1 MKTTKK
7 IVAIILCALSILSL
21 SGALFSCAKKAD
33 NSQGRV
39 YYLNFKPEQ
48 NEAWLKLA
56 KTYKK
61 KTGVEVTV
69 LTAASGEYEA
79 TLTSEISKKN
89 APTLFQVNGPVG
101 LSNWSDY
108 CLDLS
113 DSKVYSELTSEE
125 FALSEDGKVLGIAY
139 VIESYGII
147 YNKTLL
153 DRYFSSDFSSVK
165 NVSDINSF
173 EKLKTVAEE
182 IQANK
187 GALGVD
193 GAFTSA
199 GMEGSSDWRF
209 KTHLANLPIYYEYK
223 EKDINTTSAI
233 EGAYLDNYRAIW
245 DLYINNATCDKSQ
258 IATKTGDDASA
269 EFSRGRAVFYQNGT
283 WAASDVTGE
292 GKLSKDE
299 IGMLPIYI
307 GVKGEEDQALC
318 TGSENYWCV
327 NRDASE
333 ADIQATLD
341 FLYWVVT
348 SEEGTSALADGMG
361 FVSPFKK
368 AKESS
373 NPLIADAQ
381 KYIDEGKTPVTWVF
395 STIPSDAWKNGVGG
409 ALTAYAEGRGSW
421 DAVKSAFV
429 SGWAN
434 EYNKTH

>member
-56 KTYKK
+56 KTYKE

-187 GALGVD
+187 KRILTQPRQLKERILTTTARYGTFISITQPA
-193 GAFTSA
+193 T
-199 GMEGSSDWRF
+199 
-209 KTHLANLPIYYEYK
+209 NL
-223 EKDINTTSAI
+223 
-233 EGAYLDNYRAIW
+233 R
-245 DLYINNATCDKSQ
+245 
-258 IATKTGDDASA
+258 
-269 EFSRGRAVFYQNGT
+269 
-283 WAASDVTGE
+283 
-292 GKLSKDE
+292 
-299 IGMLPIYI
+299 
-307 GVKGEEDQALC
+307 
-318 TGSENYWCV
+318 
-327 NRDASE
+327 
-333 ADIQATLD
+333 
-341 FLYWVVT
+341 
-348 SEEGTSALADGMG
+348 
-361 FVSPFKK
+361 
-368 AKESS
+368 
-373 NPLIADAQ
+373 
-381 KYIDEGKTPVTWVF
+381 
-395 STIPSDAWKNGVGG
+395 
-409 ALTAYAEGRGSW
+409 
-421 DAVKSAFV
+421 
-429 SGWAN
+429 
-434 EYNKTH
+434 